1 MNVRVMCL
9 AGNAPVRIAE
19 KGVVGDITKNL
30 DEIKRVRVGGT
41 KLVGEKAQVN
51 RSFKKLKNDNL
62 R

>member
-1 MNVRVMCL
+1 MDNV
-9 AGNAPVRIAE
+9 PVRIAE

-30 DEIKRVRVGGT
+30 GEIKRVRVGGT

-51 RSFKKLKNDNL
+51 RSFKKLENDNL